1 MGSLGDSN
9 SILIMGK
16 LYRNKRTGR
25 IAGVCAGLAYHFN
38 VDVALIRAGFLIAF
52 ICGWGLLA
60 YLALWIV
67 TPKLTH
73 NKYRK

>member
-1 MGSLGDSN
+1 MGR
-9 SILIMGK
+9 

-38 VDVALIRAGFLIAF
+38 VDVAIVRAAFLILLFA
-52 ICGWGLLA
+52 GWGLLA

-67 TPKLTH
+67 TPALTY
-73 NKYRK
+73 KK